1 MKNPNGVRG
10 NGGCEK
16 WEMGNVEMGKVGKVG
31 NGVWKTAA
39 VLHLVSFML
48 LHPVPGQ
55 STCSGFRRWA

>member
-1 MKNPNGVRG
+1 MKNPNGMGG
-10 NGGCEK
+10 NGGCGK
-16 WEMGNVEMGKVGKVG
+16 WEMGNVEMGKVG